1 MIINGTHTHTC
12 EIIGTKLEKQRN
24 THGPNSPITTVS
36 SSTNVSGM
44 IYDSDWL
51 CVVST
56 EWTRQSI
63 HGFQRVLMHE
73 QQRQFKIG
81 HNIRGR
87 WALSMAGTVMP
98 TLKVRGAPLSPRP
111 AEVGRRLWPATSLVA
126 RSHLW
131 SVRLPGRRTHPPG
144 RCARCCSRSVD

>member
-1 MIINGTHTHTC
+1 MRSDRFRRYIQSCLRQCRYNCIVSALHRYFVVRTHAGVWLIINGTHTC

-81 HNIRGR
+81 HNSSKFDCGGGSINSGKRIKFYR
-87 WALSMAGTVMP
+87 DF
-98 TLKVRGAPLSPRP
+98 
-111 AEVGRRLWPATSLVA
+111 
-126 RSHLW
+126 
-131 SVRLPGRRTHPPG
+131 
-144 RCARCCSRSVD
+144 CSKNCFV